1 MGEIEAMPAGITVE
15 PDGVARCWW
24 GASDELYRVYHDTEW
39 GRPVGDDRTL
49 FEKLSLEGFMAG
61 LSWLTILR
69 KRESFRRAFAN
80 FDPRAIA
87 SFGPADVERLLAD
100 AGIVRHRGKIEA
112 VINNARRCAELRT
125 EFGSLAAYAWGF
137 EPDASARPDGVDHAT
152 LTAVTFSPE
161 AKAMSRDLKR
171 RGWAFVG
178 PTTVYSFME
187 AMGLVNEH
195 LAGCAVQPVVE
206 EARNSFVRPRPP
218 AG

>member
-1 MGEIEAMPAGITVE
+1 MAESPSLRAGITVE

-24 GASDELYRVYHDTEW
+24 GASDELYRRYHDTEW

-69 KRESFRRAFAN
+69 KREHFRAAFAN
-80 FDPRAIA
+80 FEADAIA

-100 AGIVRHRGKIEA
+100 VRIVRHRGKIEA
-112 VINNARRCAELRT
+112 VIHNARRCGELR
-125 EFGSLAAYAWGF
+125 EEYGSLAGYAWSF
-137 EPDASARPDGVDHAT
+137 EPSASARPALDHET
-152 LTAVTFSPE
+152 LIGVTFSPE

-171 RGWAFVG
+171 RGWSFVG

-187 AMGLVNEH
+187 AMGIVNDH
-195 LAGCAVQPVVE
+195 LAGCSVQPIVE
-206 EARNSFVRPRPP
+206 EARRAFVRPTS
-218 AG
+218 

>member
-1 MGEIEAMPAGITVE
+1 MSRTGSLPTGITNE

-24 GASDELYRVYHDTEW
+24 GASDELYRRYHDMEW

-69 KRESFRRAFAN
+69 KREHFRAAFAN
-80 FDPRAIA
+80 FEADAIA
-87 SFGPADVERLLAD
+87 AFGPADVERLLGD

-112 VINNARRCAELRT
+112 VINNARRCAELCD

-137 EPDASARPDGVDHAT
+137 EPDAAARPEPLDHGT
-152 LTAVTFSPE
+152 LIEVTFSPE

-187 AMGLVNEH
+187 AMGLVNDH
-195 LAGCAVQPVVE
+195 LNGCSVRPVVE
-206 EARNSFVRPRPP
+206 GARAGFVRPT
-218 AG
+218 ASA

>member
-1 MGEIEAMPAGITVE
+1 MAEPPSLPAGITVE

-24 GASDELYRVYHDTEW
+24 GASDELYRHYHDTEW

-69 KRESFRRAFAN
+69 KREHFRAAFAN
-80 FDPRAIA
+80 FEADAIA
-87 SFGPADVERLLAD
+87 SFGPSDVERLLAD

-112 VINNARRCAELRT
+112 VINNARRCRELRE
-125 EFGSLAAYAWGF
+125 EFGSLATYAWSF
-137 EPDASARPDGVDHAT
+137 EPRASARPPSLDHET
-152 LTAVTFSPE
+152 LIGVTFSPE

-171 RGWAFVG
+171 RGWSFVG

-187 AMGLVNEH
+187 AMGIVNDH
-195 LAGCAVQPVVE
+195 LAGCSVQPIVE
-206 EARNSFVRPRPP
+206 EARRAFVRPT
-218 AG
+218 A

>member
-1 MGEIEAMPAGITVE
+1 MGKPPLPEGITTE
-15 PDGVARCWW
+15 PDGVPRCWW
-24 GASDELYRVYHDTEW
+24 GAGDELYRPYHDTEW

-69 KRESFRRAFAN
+69 KREHFRRAFAN
-80 FDPRAIA
+80 FEADAIA
-87 SFGPADVERLLAD
+87 SFGPPDVEHLLAD

-112 VINNARRCAELRT
+112 VINNARRMPQLRD

-137 EPDASARPDGVDHAT
+137 EPDASARPASLDYAA
-152 LTAVTFSPE
+152 LTAVTFSAE

-187 AMGLVNEH
+187 SMGIVNDH
-195 LAGCAVQPVVE
+195 LDGCATRPIVE
-206 EARNSFVRPRPP
+206 AARASFVRP
-218 AG
+218 AVDVSS

>member
-1 MGEIEAMPAGITVE
+1 MGEGDGLPTGITTE

-24 GASDELYRVYHDTEW
+24 GASDALYRGYHDDEW
-39 GRPVGDDRTL
+39 GRPVGDDRAL

-69 KRESFRRAFAN
+69 KRERFRRAFAN
-80 FDPRAIA
+80 FEAEA
-87 SFGPADVERLLAD
+87 VATFGSADVERLLAD

-112 VINNARRCAELRT
+112 VINNARRCDELRA

-137 EPDASARPDGVDHAT
+137 EPDPATRPSTLDHET
-152 LTAVTFSPE
+152 LTAVTFTPE

-187 AMGLVNEH
+187 AMGLVNDH
-195 LAGCAVQPVVE
+195 LTGCVTRPVVE
-206 EARNSFVRPRPP
+206 DARRGFVRPVRS
-218 AG
+218 A

>member
-1 MGEIEAMPAGITVE
+1 MTAPHPEGITTE

-24 GASDELYRVYHDTEW
+24 GASDDLYRSYHDTEW
-39 GRPVGDDRTL
+39 GRPVGDDRRL

-69 KRESFRRAFAN
+69 KRENFRRAFAN
-80 FDPRAIA
+80 FEADAIA
-87 SFGPADVERLLAD
+87 SFGAEDVDRLLAD

-112 VINNARRCAELRT
+112 VINNARRCLDLRD

-137 EPDASARPDGVDHAT
+137 EPAAAARPADLDHAA

-187 AMGLVNEH
+187 AVGVVNDHVTACSFRAE
-195 LAGCAVQPVVE
+195 VE
-206 EARNSFVRPRPP
+206 SDRRRFFA
-218 AG
+218 

>member
-1 MGEIEAMPAGITVE
+1 MTAPHLEGITTE

-24 GASDELYRVYHDTEW
+24 GASDDLYRTYHDTEW
-39 GRPVGDDRTL
+39 GRPVAADRTL

-69 KRESFRRAFAN
+69 KRENFRRAFAN
-80 FDPRAIA
+80 FEADAIA
-87 SFGPADVERLLAD
+87 SFGPDDVERLLAD

-112 VINNARRCAELRT
+112 VINNARRCLDLRE
-125 EFGSLAAYAWGF
+125 EFGSLAAYAWSF
-137 EPDASARPDGVDHAT
+137 EPDPAARPADLDHAT
-152 LTAVTFSPE
+152 LTDVTFSPE

-187 AMGLVNEH
+187 AMGLVNDH
-195 LAGCAVQPVVE
+195 LTGCSTRPVVE
-206 EARNSFVRPRPP
+206 AARGAFIRPT
-218 AG
+218 ASV

>member
-1 MGEIEAMPAGITVE
+1 MADPDVLPAGITTE

-24 GASDELYRVYHDTEW
+24 GASDELYRTYHDREW

-69 KRESFRRAFAN
+69 KREHFRAAFAN
-80 FDPRAIA
+80 FEADAIA
-87 SFGPADVERLLAD
+87 SFGPEDVDRLLGD

-112 VINNARRCAELRT
+112 VVNNARRCAELCA

-137 EPDASARPDGVDHAT
+137 EPDAGARPAALDHET

-187 AMGLVNEH
+187 AMGLVNDH
-195 LAGCAVQPVVE
+195 LDGCATRPVVE
-206 EARNSFVRPRPP
+206 AARDAFVRPST
-218 AG
+218 

>member
-1 MGEIEAMPAGITVE
+1 MGEGTDLPDGITDE
-15 PDGVARCWW
+15 PDGTARCWW
-24 GASDELYRVYHDTEW
+24 GASDELYRPYHDSEW

-69 KRESFRRAFAN
+69 KREQFRAAFAN
-80 FDPRAIA
+80 FEADAIA
-87 SFGPADVERLLAD
+87 SFGPDDVERLLGD
-100 AGIVRHRGKIEA
+100 TGIVRHRGKIEA
-112 VINNARRCAELRT
+112 VINNARRCGDLRD

-137 EPDASARPDGVDHAT
+137 EPDAASRPDPLDRAT
-152 LTAVTFSPE
+152 LLGIPFSRE

-187 AMGLVNEH
+187 AMGLVNDH
-195 LAGCAVQPVVE
+195 LTGCAVRPVVE
-206 EARNSFVRPRPP
+206 AARAAFVRP
-218 AG
+218 ATSA